1 MVLLYTVIFLHT
13 FIFRY
18 RVSSDY
24 ETPYMPEAVRQ
35 ELRELY
41 MGRVDTYPYFYYPV
55 RRRGGMRDMD
65 RPLPP
70 DLVDPNPREY
80 LIWKASSSL
89 KWDHRVTNMWNHW
102 IRSQHLAD

>member
-1 MVLLYTVIFLHT
+1 
-13 FIFRY
+13 
-18 RVSSDY
+18 
-24 ETPYMPEAVRQ
+24 MPEDVRQ

-80 LIWKASSSL
+80 LRWKGIIVLFGTSGGSKEEHPPTA
-89 KWDHRVTNMWNHW
+89 KCPNYGTTGDRHATNM
-102 IRSQHLAD
+102 